1 MDITS
6 TQLDDLK
13 PYAHN
18 PKTHPADQIE
28 KISKSITEYGFLVP
42 VLVDSDNNIIAGH
55 GRLLAA
61 RKLGLTEIPTVRVDH
76 LTEAQIRAYR
86 IADNKLTMDGGWDLE
101 LLGLELT
108 ALQDMNVD
116 IDLTG
121 FSNIEVDELIIA
133 PTEEIPPDAFPE
145 YGEDMETENECPKC
159 GYKW

>member
-1 MDITS
+1 
-6 TQLDDLK
+6 
-13 PYAHN
+13 
-18 PKTHPADQIE
+18 
-28 KISKSITEYGFLVP
+28 
-42 VLVDSDNNIIAGH
+42 
-55 GRLLAA
+55 
-61 RKLGLTEIPTVRVDH
+61 
-76 LTEAQIRAYR
+76 
-86 IADNKLTMDGGWDLE
+86 MDGGWDLE